1 MKKTNFI
8 ITTIKEYFRTEKP
21 ALKPCFPN
29 NFMEALE
36 FNGFSISEENDKN
49 ATTIFFDNLLEDAQI
64 IKDFDKKGGT
74 IVFSVDINAESLSKN
89 KIINYFKQK
98 IETFKNIANKDKKIN
113 KVISRY
119 GEVQG
124 ISIGNFFK
132 GRYKAKDGTT
142 YDEKSMSITIYGV
155 DSDTLNNIA
164 SDLAIEFNQESA
176 LVENYENNRIY
187 LIGK

>member
-1 MKKTNFI
+1 MKKTNSI

-49 ATTIFFDNLLEDAQI
+49 ATTIFFDNLLEEAQI

-98 IETFKNIANKDKKIN
+98 IETFKN
-113 KVISRY
+113 ISRY

-155 DSDTLNNIA
+155 DSDTLNNIV